1 MSAGV
6 GNKSEALIRAFTRDN
21 PTYMLGC
28 LSVIVAQLTSAEK
41 QEREQGKRR
50 VRELVK
56 IGSDLLQADRAA
68 QGLADFANRNE
79 P

>member
-6 GNKSEALIRAFTRDN
+6 SHKSEALIRAFRRDN
-21 PTYMLGC
+21 PHYMLGC
-28 LSVIVAQLTSAEK
+28 LSVIVAQLTSNEK

-56 IGSDLLQADRAA
+56 IGSDLLAADQDAA
-68 QGLADFANRNE
+68 SLASFANRLE

>member
-6 GNKSEALIRAFTRDN
+6 DHKSEALIRAFRRVN
-21 PTYMLGC
+21 PHYMLGC
-28 LSVIVAQLTSAEK
+28 LSVIVAQLTSNEK

-56 IGSDLLQADRAA
+56 IGSDLLAADHNAA
-68 QGLADFANRNE
+68 NLASFANRHE